1 MPSIEATTSMIPTF
15 ACCIGESIAPQ
26 QGRSALIAE
35 VAVIRW
41 FLQAILLSLHRQCAE
56 FQWAGS
62 LDFDRV
68 QPYLVDRTGDWEK
81 CKSSGR
87 SGDCSHCPIGIPPR
101 ADFPELV

>member
-1 MPSIEATTSMIPTF
+1 MPPIEATPSMIPTF
-15 ACCIGESIAPQ
+15 PCCIGEWIAPQ

-35 VAVIRW
+35 VAVIGW
-41 FLQAILLSLHRQCAE
+41 FLQATLLSLNRHCAE

-62 LDFDRV
+62 LDFDPV
-68 QPYLVDRTGDWEK
+68 QPYLVDRTVDREK